1 MKFKTM
7 RYYFHLDLQP
17 LIYNFLLLFIL
28 ITFYSVYIYQETKRF
43 FNKVTQFDF
52 ALCFDFKQTKVL
64 RLEILLKPGIAC

>member
-1 MKFKTM
+1 M

-52 ALCFDFKQTKVL
+52 ALCFDFKQTNVL
-64 RLEILLKPGIAC
+64 RLEILLKPDIAC